1 MLVKITDKEHECFGQ
16 ELEGFCFYYDY
27 QHTGNSPDI
36 YIIKTPEGERKILS
50 TQIDVEHYENQR
62 LSKEIEKLG
71 ANLGDKVMIIETGSG
86 GSRVGFDIK
95 EPHVITKISPSGTVY
110 FDNGMADMFRPKVK
124 VVS

>member
-1 MLVKITDKEHECFGQ
+1 MLVKITDKEHKYFGQ

-27 QHTGNSPDI
+27 QHTGDSPDI

-62 LSKEIEKLG
+62 LSKEIERLG
-71 ANLGDKVMIIETGSG
+71 ANVGDKVIIIESGSG
-86 GSRVGFDIK
+86 GSKVGFDIN
-95 EPHVITKISPSGTVY
+95 EPHIITKISPSGAVY
-110 FDNGMADMFRPKVK
+110 FDDGMADMFRPIVK